1 MIKFLNFIYRNSIN
15 GLKTYPLLTIMFFIW
30 LYRVDFIPADG
41 GGIAKGIQVIT
52 IFSMLFY
59 VINKSNKI
67 VNKTYNWNNI
77 SGKTIIIFYLY
88 AILSTSWAYIPTF
101 AFFLSIQ
108 NIAIF
113 IVLYYILNKL
123 KTFIS
128 IENFFIVFAL
138 LIISF
143 EVIFHRI
150 LDNPSFFVHF
160 LPAASS
166 SAICLSYSFS
176 ELISNN
182 KIPLKRKR
190 ILKGSIIFSTV
201 ILITSTSSGANA
213 SALFGIIIGLLL
225 SKKFKYVFFILIV
238 ATIIYFNQ
246 HLIDDILLTIMP
258 GKSLETISSAS
269 GREALWDIIIEYAN
283 KKPFWGWGFACIER
297 VVTNTGFMA
306 SDAHNN
312 YLGIYGGLG
321 ICGLVLIFFHLVLSI
336 IYSFNKSY
344 KLGYSGIISAIC
356 CAALNGYSYGF
367 LSGKACSI
375 TVIYFIIIL
384 LSYFY
389 QKVKVYE

>member
-1 MIKFLNFIYRNSIN
+1 
-15 GLKTYPLLTIMFFIW
+15 MFFIW

-52 IFSMLFY
+52 ILCMLFY
-59 VINKSNKI
+59 VINNSNNI
-67 VNKTYNWNNI
+67 VSKTYIWNNI
-77 SGKTIIIFYLY
+77 SGKTIVIFYFY
-88 AILSTSWAYIPTF
+88 AIFSTLWAYIPTF
-101 AFFLSIQ
+101 SFFLSFQ
-108 NIAIF
+108 NIVIF
-113 IVLYYILNKL
+113 IVLYYILNRL
-123 KTFIS
+123 KTFVS
-128 IENFFIVFAL
+128 IETLFIVL
-138 LIISF
+138 SILIISF
-143 EVIFHRI
+143 EVIIHRI
-150 LDNPSFFVHF
+150 LYNPSFIIHF

-182 KIPLKRKR
+182 RIPLKRKR
-190 ILKGSIIFSTV
+190 ILKWSIFFSII
-201 ILITSTSSGANA
+201 ILVTSTSSGANA
-213 SALFGIIIGLLL
+213 SAVLGVIIGLLL
-225 SKKFKYVFFILIV
+225 SRRFHYVLIIILASI
-238 ATIIYFNQ
+238 IIYFNQ

-258 GKSLETISSAS
+258 GKSLETISNAS
-269 GREALWDIIIEYAN
+269 GREALWNIIIEYAN
-283 KKPFWGWGFACIER
+283 KKPYLGWGFACIER

-321 ICGLVLIFFHLVLSI
+321 ICGLVLISFHFVSSI
-336 IYSFNKSY
+336 IFSFNKRY

-389 QKVKVYE
+389 HKVNVYE

>member
-1 MIKFLNFIYRNSIN
+1 M
-15 GLKTYPLLTIMFFIW
+15 YPLLTIIFFVW

-41 GGIAKGIQVIT
+41 GGIAKGIQVLT
-52 IFSMLFY
+52 ILGMLFY
-59 VINKSNKI
+59 VINKSANLLSI
-67 VNKTYNWNNI
+67 TYNKNNLL
-77 SGKTIIIFYLY
+77 GRTIIIFYVY
-88 AILSTSWAYIPTF
+88 AIFSTLWAYVPTF
-101 AFFLSIQ
+101 AFFLAFQ
-108 NIAIF
+108 NIVIF

-128 IENFFIVFAL
+128 IENLFI
-138 LIISF
+138 IISTVIILF
-143 EVIFHRI
+143 EVIIHRI
-150 LDNPSFFVHF
+150 LYNPSLFIHF

-182 KIPLKRKR
+182 RIPIKRKR
-190 ILKGSIIFSTV
+190 ILKGCIIFSV
-201 ILITSTSSGANA
+201 IILITSTSSGANA
-213 SALFGIIIGLLL
+213 SAIFGIIIGLIL
-225 SKKFKYVFFILIV
+225 SRKFHYVFFIILVSI
-238 ATIIYFNQ
+238 IIYLNQ
-246 HLIDDILLTIMP
+246 HLIDDILLMIMP

-269 GREALWDIIIEYAN
+269 GREALWNIIIEYAN
-283 KKPFWGWGFACIER
+283 KKPFCGWGFASIER
-297 VVTNTGFMA
+297 VVTNTGFRA

-321 ICGLVLIFFHLVLSI
+321 ILGLILIFFHFASSF
-336 IYSFNKSY
+336 IYSFSKRY
-344 KLGYSGIISAIC
+344 KIGYSGIISAIC

-389 QKVKVYE
+389 HKVKVYE